1 MNALTGKGSNEPK
14 VAGSVISSVFGW
26 IMFVTHR
33 NPVRWIAGALLL
45 LISGTSFANDR
56 VHVTSERHSPFILFY
71 SYPVIAS
78 SPYAPQRHVH
88 RYVMKSS
95 MQLASSAYGLPDNG
109 GIAPGKQR
117 FRVGHAPGN
126 PYLAP
131 LDSLQAGQPPGLPY
145 GFGLPSDS
153 QNLPPAAASDDWSFR
168 ADPLLNLNH
177 AHERGATFSIRHD
190 F

>member
-1 MNALTGKGSNEPK
+1 M
-14 VAGSVISSVFGW
+14 AGSVISSVFGW
-26 IMFVTHR
+26 IMSVTHR
-33 NPVRWIAGALLL
+33 NPARWIAGALLL

-56 VHVTSERHSPFILFY
+56 VHVTSERDSPFILFY

-95 MQLASSAYGLPDNG
+95 MQLANSAYGLPDNR

-117 FRVGHAPGN
+117 FRVGRAPGN

-131 LDSLQAGQPPGLPY
+131 LDSLQAGQPPNLPVY
-145 GFGLPSDS
+145 GFGVPADP
-153 QNLPPAAASDDWSFR
+153 QNVPPTAASDDDWSFR
-168 ADPLLNLNH
+168 ANPLLNLNH
-177 AHERGATFSIRHD
+177 SHERGATFSIRHD

>member
-1 MNALTGKGSNEPK
+1 MISF
-14 VAGSVISSVFGW
+14 VADSIRLV
-26 IMFVTHR
+26 MRR
-33 NPVRWIAGALLL
+33 NPARWIAGALLL
-45 LISGTSFANDR
+45 LTGASSFANDR
-56 VHVTSERHSPFILFY
+56 IHVTSERHSPFVLFY

-88 RYVMKSS
+88 RYVMKNS
-95 MQLASSAYGLPDNG
+95 MQWANSAYGLPDNG

-117 FRVGHAPGN
+117 FRVGHTPGN

-131 LDSLQAGQPPGLPY
+131 LDSVQTGQPPGLPY
-145 GFGLPSDS
+145 GFGLPSDAQS
-153 QNLPPAAASDDWSFR
+153 IPPAAASDDWSFR